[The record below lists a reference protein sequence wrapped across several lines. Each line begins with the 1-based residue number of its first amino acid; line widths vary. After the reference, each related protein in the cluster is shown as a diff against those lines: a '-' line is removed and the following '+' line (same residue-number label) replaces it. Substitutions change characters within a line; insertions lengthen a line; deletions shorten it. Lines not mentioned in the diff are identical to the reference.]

1 MAAGDS
7 LRYRTRTMVPSGIY
21 LIYYIY
27 QNWVLFIEISG
38 SLGPPETY
46 GSRTLTLHPED
57 LEEGQSSGEETS
69 NPPQT
74 VGTLKL
80 RGARLSGDRKVKW
93 DENVV
98 DNEGMGKK
106 KSKSMPKSFDESS
119 DEDSS
124 SCSDDSDHD
133 DHNEG
138 ENSHHNHNH
147 HRKKRSGSPN
157 AYERQ
162 PHYKGMD

>member
-7 LRYRTRTMVPSGIY
+7 LRYRTRTMVPSG
-21 LIYYIY
+21 
-27 QNWVLFIEISG
+27 
-38 SLGPPETY
+38 PPETY
-46 GSRTLTLHPED
+46 GSRTMTLHPED

-69 NPPQT
+69 SPPQA

-80 RGARLSGDRKVKW
+80 RGGRLSGDRKVKW

-106 KSKSMPKSFDESS
+106 KSKICCIYHRPKSFDESS

-133 DHNEG
+133 DHDNEG
-138 ENSHHNHNH
+138 ENSHHSHNH

-162 PHYKGMD
+162 PQYKGMD